1 MRGCMGGPRIKGLT
15 CSLQFLV
22 FVFMYVYVVVH
33 VLVLVLVLVYVAVYV
48 SVLVG
53 VMAIYLSPTVRPS
66 PRYIQPLSLL
76 PSTDNSH
83 TEHALQASTQRH
95 VQQAVC
101 PHLCTVPPTVPDHCL
116 VCKNTTPKIEST
128 QPPLAWP
135 VRPMPSTAPCW

>member
-1 MRGCMGGPRIKGLT
+1 MHRDMRGCMGGPRIKGLT

-76 PSTDNSH
+76 PSTDNFH
-83 TEHALQASTQRH
+83 TEHALQASTQLH
-95 VQQAVC
+95 V
-101 PHLCTVPPTVPDHCL
+101 
-116 VCKNTTPKIEST
+116 
-128 QPPLAWP
+128 
-135 VRPMPSTAPCW
+135 

>member
-1 MRGCMGGPRIKGLT
+1 MHRDMRGCMGGPRTKGLAF
-15 CSLQFLV
+15 SLQFLV

-33 VLVLVLVLVYVAVYV
+33 VVVVVLVYVAVYV

-95 VQQAVC
+95 V
-101 PHLCTVPPTVPDHCL
+101 
-116 VCKNTTPKIEST
+116 
-128 QPPLAWP
+128 
-135 VRPMPSTAPCW
+135 